1 MLLGLLLLDIL
12 INNYTPYTSFF
23 FILFLYN
30 KTYKYYLITGLFLDL
45 VIFNTHFYNLI
56 ILTIMY
62 FSNKIMRELNKNN
75 FGVFLFI
82 NAFNYLLFII
92 LSNLLTFNNIPYILV
107 SIGSNLVIN
116 LTFYILSFRLLKNN
130 L

>member
-82 NAFNYLLFII
+82 NTFNYLLFII
-92 LSNLLTFNNIPYILV
+92 LSNLLTFNNIPYIL
-107 SIGSNLVIN
+107 
-116 LTFYILSFRLLKNN
+116 F
-130 L
+130 

>member
-1 MLLGLLLLDIL
+1 MLIGLLLLDIL

-45 VIFNTHFYNLI
+45 VIFNTLFYNLI
-56 ILTIMY
+56 ILDTMY

-82 NAFNYLLFII
+82 NTFNYLLFII

>member
-82 NAFNYLLFII
+82 NTFNYLLFII

>member
-75 FGVFLFI
+75 FSVFVFI
-82 NAFNYLLFII
+82 NTFNYLLFII

>member
-12 INNYTPYTSFF
+12 INNYTSYTSFF

-30 KTYKYYLITGLFLDL
+30 KTYKYYLLTGLFLDL
-45 VIFNTHFYNLI
+45 IIFNTLFYNLI

-62 FSNKIMRELNKNN
+62 FSNKIMKELNKNN
-75 FGVFLFI
+75 FGVFVFI
-82 NAFNYLLFII
+82 NTFNYLLFII

>member
-1 MLLGLLLLDIL
+1 MLIGLLLLDIL

-82 NAFNYLLFII
+82 NTFNYLLFII